1 MWATWLEVQSL
12 VSPWDE
18 ELVHTSSDTFGDS
31 CGSSAEAGREVEILT
46 QVRVALIGKNVT
58 HIEVK
63 QYMEKMQLEHC
74 E

>member
-1 MWATWLEVQSL
+1 MWAIWLKVQSL

-18 ELVHTSSDTFGDS
+18 ELEHTS
-31 CGSSAEAGREVEILT
+31 CGSSAEAGRVVEILT
-46 QVRVALIGKNVT
+46 QVRVALSGNNVT

-63 QYMEKMQLEHC
+63 QYVKKMQLEHC